1 MRAIP
6 KLPQARLY
14 LKAAQWGID
23 EMVKQQ
29 AYGSGYRFFLV
40 GILASLRAVQHALYN
55 HDRELSPEH
64 RAAIDQWWK
73 RTTPSDK
80 PELAFIVD
88 ARNQIL
94 KGGAFQS
101 YAISSESGIGEGDNY
116 TVTATEYELSY
127 IVNGEYRDLL
137 ADLRKAADW
146 CDKEL
151 ASIEARLP
159 QQYET
164 DDE

>member
-1 MRAIP
+1 
-6 KLPQARLY
+6 
-14 LKAAQWGID
+14 
-23 EMVKQQ
+23 
-29 AYGSGYRFFLV
+29 
-40 GILASLRAVQHALYN
+40 
-55 HDRELSPEH
+55 
-64 RAAIDQWWK
+64 
-73 RTTPSDK
+73 
-80 PELAFIVD
+80 
-88 ARNQIL
+88 
-94 KGGAFQS
+94 
-101 YAISSESGIGEGDNY
+101 
-116 TVTATEYELSY
+116 VTATEYELSY

>member
-1 MRAIP
+1 
-6 KLPQARLY
+6 
-14 LKAAQWGID
+14 
-23 EMVKQQ
+23 
-29 AYGSGYRFFLV
+29 
-40 GILASLRAVQHALYN
+40 LRAVQHLLCN
-55 HDRELSPEH
+55 HDRDLFREH
-64 RAAIDQWWK
+64 KAAIDQWWK

-80 PELAFIVD
+80 PELAFLWTY
-88 ARNQIL
+88 ATRSL
-94 KGGAFQS
+94 KAVP
-101 YAISSESGIGEGDNY
+101 SSPTRSIRVWIGEGGNY

-151 ASIEARLP
+151 ASIEAGLP

-164 DDE
+164 DNE